1 MGKLDFLP
9 LVFAV
14 ALSWHAGLFWIERSR
29 HPRGKTEPSLPK
41 LLQLAELDLLVT
53 LRGELTRLSRAKPK
67 LPHERKLREVE
78 YWLGKMG
85 DGDAGRIDI

>member
-14 ALSWHAGLFWIERSR
+14 AVSWHAGLFWIERSR
-29 HPRGKTEPSLPK
+29 RPRRKTEPSLPK
-41 LLQLAELDLLVT
+41 LLQLAERDLLVT
-53 LRGELTRLSRAKPK
+53 LRGELTRLLKVKPK

-78 YWLGKMG
+78 HWLEKMSG
-85 DGDAGRIDI
+85 SDA